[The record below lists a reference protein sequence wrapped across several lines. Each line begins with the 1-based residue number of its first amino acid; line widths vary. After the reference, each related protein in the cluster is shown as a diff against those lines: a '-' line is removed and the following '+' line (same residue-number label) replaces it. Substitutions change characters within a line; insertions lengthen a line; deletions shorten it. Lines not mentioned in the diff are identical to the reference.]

1 MMIWSR
7 ATRKYGSE
15 AFFSSMTFFFVFMM
29 YGRLP
34 KPILGVGE
42 IAFVHGK
49 VGSGGEE
56 RPLRMSNVQKL
67 VSLRHT

>member
-1 MMIWSR
+1 
-7 ATRKYGSE
+7 
-15 AFFSSMTFFFVFMM
+15 MTFFFVFMM